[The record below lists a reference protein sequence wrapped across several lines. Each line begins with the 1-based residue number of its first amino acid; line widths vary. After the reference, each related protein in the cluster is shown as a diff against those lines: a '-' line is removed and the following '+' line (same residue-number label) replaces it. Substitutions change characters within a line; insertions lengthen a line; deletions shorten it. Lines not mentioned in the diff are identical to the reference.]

1 VCRASQL
8 EAFFQWNSDTYEATL
23 LKWYRD
29 AELTPMFLRSYNK
42 NLEAIRKG
50 REDLLNNEIT
60 GAIYTKDHPSIRLKD
75 KLIKEVE
82 GKIQAREKI
91 LKDLPK
97 FKEKWGTL
105 TDLTVSLYP
114 QLPD

>member
-1 VCRASQL
+1 MLCDNIFR
-8 EAFFQWNSDTYEATL
+8 
-23 LKWYRD
+23 WYRD
-29 AELTPMFLRSYNK
+29 AELTPMFLRGLNK

-60 GAIYTKDHPSIRLKD
+60 RAVYTNDHPAIILKD
-75 KLIKEVE
+75 TRIKEIE
-82 GKIQAREKI
+82 GKIQAREKM
-91 LKDLPK
+91 LKDLAK

>member
-1 VCRASQL
+1 MLCDNIFR
-8 EAFFQWNSDTYEATL
+8 
-23 LKWYRD
+23 WYRD
-29 AELTPMFLRSYNK
+29 AELTPMFLLSYNN
-42 NLEAIRKG
+42 NLEEIRKG
-50 REDLLNNEIT
+50 REDLFNNEIT
-60 GAIYTKDHPSIRLKD
+60 RAIYTKDHPAIIRKD
-75 KLIKEVE
+75 KRIKEVE

-97 FKEKWGTL
+97 FEEKWGTL

>member
-1 VCRASQL
+1 
-8 EAFFQWNSDTYEATL
+8 
-23 LKWYRD
+23 
-29 AELTPMFLRSYNK
+29 MFLLSYNK

-60 GAIYTKDHPSIRLKD
+60 GKIYTKDHPAIKLKD
-75 KLIKEVE
+75 TKIKEIE
-82 GKIQAREKI
+82 EKIQAREKI
-91 LKDLPK
+91 LKNLPK
-97 FKEKWGTL
+97 FEETWGTL

>member
-1 VCRASQL
+1 
-8 EAFFQWNSDTYEATL
+8 
-23 LKWYRD
+23 
-29 AELTPMFLRSYNK
+29 MFLRSYNQ
-42 NLEAIRKG
+42 NLDSIRKE

-60 GAIYTKDHPSIRLKD
+60 GASYPKDHRFIILKD
-75 KLIKEVE
+75 KRIKEVE

>member
-1 VCRASQL
+1 MLCDNIFR
-8 EAFFQWNSDTYEATL
+8 
-23 LKWYRD
+23 WYRD
-29 AELTPMFLRSYNK
+29 AELTPMFLGSYNK
-42 NLEAIRKG
+42 NLEAIRKT
-50 REDLLNNEIT
+50 REDLMNNEIT
-60 GAIYTKDHPSIRLKD
+60 GAIFTKDNSSIIRMD
-75 KLIKEVE
+75 KRIKEVE